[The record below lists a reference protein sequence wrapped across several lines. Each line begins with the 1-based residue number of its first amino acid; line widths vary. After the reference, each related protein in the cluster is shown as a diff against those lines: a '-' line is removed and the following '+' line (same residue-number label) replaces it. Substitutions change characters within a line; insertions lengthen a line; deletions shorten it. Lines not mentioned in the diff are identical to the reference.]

1 MTARQLKSRALKIHR
16 RCILVDG
23 HNDHFIMKL
32 QRGDALNFTR
42 VAKRYHSDGPR
53 LLKGGM
59 TASFFM
65 VGGGQLARSVV
76 LIQNAREEVA
86 AHPGKFL
93 LCTRTADIRR
103 AKRTRRLGVMLS
115 WESCTAL
122 GNNMEILRLVYDLG
136 VRVSTVTH
144 GEGGK
149 PEHLQGTR
157 SPFKYAT
164 PKERARLRRRAK
176 GLTSF
181 GRAVV
186 KEMNRLGILIDLAH
200 ANDAAFDDVLR
211 LSGKPVVSTHGGAF
225 GCCPHTRCCTDR
237 QIKAVAGGGGLVSIA
252 FYDGFIARPPK
263 KASVEGIV
271 DQIAYVAELVG
282 VEHVGIGTDFD
293 GLGEE
298 WPLIRSAD
306 RLPVLTEAMVRRG
319 FSEAEIRK
327 IWGGNYL
334 RVLKATVG

>member
-1 MTARQLKSRALKIHR
+1 MTATQLKKRARDIHR

-32 QRGDALNFTR
+32 GRGDALNFMR
-42 VAKRYHSDGPR
+42 VARRYHSDGPR

-65 VGGGQLARSVV
+65 VGGGQLTRSMV
-76 LIQNAREEVA
+76 LIANAREEVA
-86 AHPGKFL
+86 AHPRKLL
-93 LCTRTADIRR
+93 LCTRTADIRK

-115 WESCTAL
+115 WESCAAL

-136 VRVSTVTH
+136 VRVSTLTH

-149 PEHLQGTR
+149 PEHLQGTK

-164 PKERARLRRRAK
+164 PSERRRLHRRAR

-181 GRAVV
+181 GKAVV
-186 KEMNRLGILIDLAH
+186 EEMNRLGILIDLAH

-211 LSGKPVVSTHGGAF
+211 LTRRPVVSTHGGAF

-237 QIKAVAGGGGLVSIA
+237 QIKAVAGSGGLVSIA

-263 KASVEGIV
+263 RASVEGIV
-271 DQIAYVAELVG
+271 DQIAYVAGLVG
-282 VEHVGIGTDFD
+282 VEHVGVGTDFD

-298 WPLIRSAD
+298 WPIVRTAD

-334 RVLKATVG
+334 RVLRATVG